1 MAERTLMLVK
11 ETNFGQSDWYKI
23 MLDDEYIMGSY
34 NLERVKDMY
43 NEIKENKGSIKPKT
57 EVLFSEKI

>member
-11 ETNFGQSDWYKI
+11 ESKIGESDWYKI
-23 MLDDEYIMGSY
+23 MLDDEYVIGSY

-43 NEIKENKGSIKPKT
+43 NEIKENKGSIKPKI

>member
-11 ETNFGQSDWYKI
+11 ETNFGQSDWYKV

-43 NEIKENKGSIKPKT
+43 NEIKENKGSIKPKI
-57 EVLFSEKI
+57 EILVSEKI